1 MFLTIAV
8 HHPKPEHVDDF
19 VAFMKTIEREMEG
32 TPGLLSIES
41 FRDVEAPRLV
51 AIGRWESP
59 EAATAGIPR
68 LLAIGG
74 RDPAWSAAPDDLFP
88 LAQA

>member
-1 MFLTIAV
+1 MFLTLAV
-8 HHPKPEHVDDF
+8 HHPKPEHVEDF

-32 TPGLLSIES
+32 TPGLHSIES
-41 FRDVEAPRLV
+41 FREGDGARLV

-59 EAATAGIPR
+59 QAAAEGVPR

-74 RDPAWSAAPDDLFP
+74 RDPEWSAAPDELFQ
-88 LAQA
+88 LSQA

>member
-1 MFLTIAV
+1 MAV
-8 HHPKPEHVDDF
+8 HHPKPEHVEDF
-19 VAFMKTIEREMEG
+19 LAFMKTIEREMEG

-41 FRDVEAPRLV
+41 FREAGRERLV

-59 EAATAGIPR
+59 QAAAEGVPR

-74 RDPAWSAAPDDLFP
+74 RDPVWSAAPDELFQ
-88 LAQA
+88 LSAA